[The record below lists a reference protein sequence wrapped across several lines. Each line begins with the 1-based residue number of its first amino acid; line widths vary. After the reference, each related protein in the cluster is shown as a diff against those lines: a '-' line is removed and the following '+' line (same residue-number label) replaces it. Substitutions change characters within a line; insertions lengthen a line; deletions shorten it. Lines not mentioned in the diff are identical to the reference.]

1 MYELLKHQHSF
12 GKSTT
17 QSENEVGKN
26 LELGNQETEYFPEQ
40 NLSTGR

>member
-26 LELGNQETEYFPEQ
+26 HELGNQEKYFPEQ
-40 NLSTGR
+40 NLTTGR